1 MAKITST
8 IGITDKASSTLYNV
22 AESMDDLIDK
32 AKLVSSASGTM
43 SIKAQKMA
51 PSLNRAITQYQTMV
65 NKQED
70 VNAKID
76 LMNAKSKQIRA
87 ELSRENS
94 LYQKNEQK
102 IGKLNVALMA
112 VENQKQ
118 KLIRDS
124 DILVDRMEKQAKE
137 ADNIANKMKDID
149 KNPTG
154 KNLTSFGEKLV
165 ILNQGLE
172 LLKKGAAAVGKAFDY
187 VDNLTQMKA
196 RLNLVNDGL
205 QTTAEL
211 QNMIYRAANDSRGSY
226 EAMANSVAKLGLL
239 AGDAFIS
246 NKEIVGFTDLL
257 NKAFT
262 VSGAGEQE
270 KSSAMYQLT
279 QAMSSGKLQGD
290 EFRSIMENAPM
301 LADAIAKYIGKSKG
315 ELKEL
320 AAEGAITSDI
330 IKAALFQAG
339 DDINAKFAEMPMTF
353 GQAATSIRNTWDYSM
368 QQVAD
373 KINDALNNSAVQTAI
388 QNIQNVIMV
397 LGAVIGNTVSFILE
411 AIGWV
416 TAWIEAN
423 QPIVI
428 GALAGI
434 AFYIGVVTVEALA
447 AAIPKIYEY
456 AVAWLAAHWQM
467 LAIIGVVGLVIGVLV
482 TLKAPLSIIVAVVG
496 LLVVALAAWKI
507 AQWAVNGA
515 MYACPLVWII
525 ALVVGLIVAIF
536 AFMQWMAKATGLANS
551 GLGMIAGGVNVVI
564 QFFKN
569 LGLEVANIALG
580 IWNALGACADNI
592 GIAFKNVISSIKSW
606 FYGLLETVM
615 NVIKGIAETLNKL
628 PFVDIDVSGLTSKA
642 KEYANKKAEAEGA
655 KEEFKSVTDE
665 FNKGMNTFE
674 AFADGWV
681 SDAFNQGAAWGDAV
695 QSKIEGMLGSFDP
708 NSLMNQTTQGM
719 DMQGFDMSDM
729 INAAG
734 NLPVSIEQDKTGNKE
749 EDISDE
755 DLKMLKDIANR
766 DYMLNYKHITPN
778 VNINFGDVRETA
790 DVNAIRDELQTMM
803 ENELSELYVVEEA

>member
-43 SIKAQKMA
+43 GIKAQKMA

-239 AGDAFIS
+239 AGDAFTS

-270 KSSAMYQLT
+270 KSAAMYQLT

-301 LADAIAKYIGKSKG
+301 LADAIAKYMGKSKG

-373 KINDALNNSAVQTAI
+373 KINDALNNPAVQTAI
-388 QNIQNVIMV
+388 QNIQNAIMV

-411 AIGWV
+411 AVGWV
-416 TAWIEAN
+416 TAWVEAN

-456 AVAWLAAHWQM
+456 AIAWLAAHWQM
-467 LAIIGVVGLVIGVLV
+467 MLIIGVVGLVIGVLV
-482 TLKAPLSIIVAVVG
+482 ALKAPLSIIVAVVG

-525 ALVVGLIVAIF
+525 ALVVGLIVAVF

-592 GIAFKNVISSIKSW
+592 GIAFKNVILSIKSW

-655 KEEFKSVTDE
+655 KEEFKNVADE

-729 INAAG
+729 MNAAG

-749 EDISDE
+749 VDISDE

>member
-8 IGITDKASSTLYNV
+8 IGITDKASQTLYNV
-22 AESMDDLIDK
+22 ADSMDDLIDK

-43 SIKAQKMA
+43 GIKAQKMA

-87 ELSRENS
+87 ELARENS

-102 IGKLNVALMA
+102 IGKLNVALIA

-124 DILVDRMEKQAKE
+124 DTLLGKMEQQAKE

-149 KNPTG
+149 KNPNG
-154 KNLTSFGEKLV
+154 RNLTSFGEKLV
-165 ILNQGLE
+165 VLNQGLE
-172 LLKKGAAAVGKAFDY
+172 LLKKGGQALKGVFNYADQ
-187 VDNLTQMKA
+187 LTQTKA
-196 RLNLVNDGL
+196 RLDMINDGL
-205 QTTAEL
+205 QSTAEL
-211 QNMIYRAANDSRGSY
+211 QNLIYRAANDSRGSY
-226 EAMANSVAKLGLL
+226 QDMASAVAKLNLL
-239 AGDAFIS
+239 AGDAFSS
-246 NKEIVGFTDLL
+246 NKETVAFTNLL

-301 LADAIAKYIGKSKG
+301 LADAIAKYMGKSKG

-353 GQAATSIRNTWDYSM
+353 GQAATSIKNTWDYSM

-373 KINDALNNSAVQTAI
+373 KINAALNNPAVQTAI
-388 QNIQNVIMV
+388 QNIQNAIMV
-397 LGAVIGNTVSFILE
+397 LGAVIGNVVTFILNAVG
-411 AIGWV
+411 AI

-434 AFYIGVVTVEALA
+434 AFYIGVVVVEAIA
-447 AAIPKIYEY
+447 AAIPKIIEY
-456 AVAWLAAHWQM
+456 GLAWLAAHWQM

-482 TLKAPLSIIVAVVG
+482 ALKAPLSIIVAVIG

-507 AQWAVNGA
+507 AQWLVNGA

-592 GIAFKNVISSIKSW
+592 GIAFKNVILSIKSW

-655 KEEFKSVTDE
+655 KEEFKNVADE

-719 DMQGFDMSDM
+719 DMQGFDMSD
-729 INAAG
+729 IVNSAG
-734 NLPVSIEQDKTGNKE
+734 NIPVSLEQDKTGSKE
-749 EDISDE
+749 VDISDE
-755 DLKMLKDIANR
+755 DLKMLKDIATR

-778 VNINFGDVRETA
+778 VNITFGDVKETA
-790 DVNAIRDELQTMM
+790 DVEAIRDELQTMM
-803 ENELSELYVVEEA
+803 ENELAELYVVEEG

>member
-8 IGITDKASSTLYNV
+8 IGITDKASQTLYNV
-22 AESMDDLIDK
+22 ADSMDDLIDK

-43 SIKAQKMA
+43 GIKAQKMA

-87 ELSRENS
+87 ELARENS

-165 ILNQGLE
+165 VLNQGLE

-239 AGDAFIS
+239 AGDAFSS

-270 KSSAMYQLT
+270 KSAAMYQLT

-301 LADAIAKYIGKSKG
+301 LADAIAKYMGKSKG

-353 GQAATSIRNTWDYSM
+353 GQAATSIKNTWDYSM

-373 KINDALNNSAVQTAI
+373 KINAALNNPAVQTAI
-388 QNIQNVIMV
+388 QNIQNAIMV
-397 LGAVIGNTVSFILE
+397 LGAVIGNVVTFILN
-411 AIGWV
+411 AVGTI

-434 AFYIGVVTVEALA
+434 AFYIGVVTVEAIA
-447 AAIPKIYEY
+447 AAIPKIIEY
-456 AVAWLAAHWQM
+456 GLAWMAAHWQM
-467 LAIIGVVGLVIGVLV
+467 MLIIGVVGLVIGVLV
-482 TLKAPLSIIVAVVG
+482 ALKAPLSIIVAVIG

-507 AQWAVNGA
+507 AQWLVNGA

-580 IWNALGACADNI
+580 IWNALCACADNI
-592 GIAFKNVISSIKSW
+592 GIAFKNVILSIKSW

-655 KEEFKSVTDE
+655 KEEFKNVADE

-719 DMQGFDMSDM
+719 DMTGFDMSDM
-729 INAAG
+729 MNAAG
-734 NLPVSIEQDKTGNKE
+734 NLPVSIEQDKTGSKE
-749 EDISDE
+749 VDISDE
-755 DLKMLKDIANR
+755 DLKMLKDIATR

-778 VNINFGDVRETA
+778 VNITFGDVKETA
-790 DVNAIRDELQTMM
+790 DVEAIRDELQTMM
-803 ENELSELYVVEEA
+803 ENELAELYVVEEG

>member
-43 SIKAQKMA
+43 GIKAQKMA

-239 AGDAFIS
+239 AGDAFTS

-301 LADAIAKYIGKSKG
+301 LADAIAKYMGKSKG
-315 ELKEL
+315 ELKQL

-353 GQAATSIRNTWDYSM
+353 GQAATSIKNTWDYSM

-373 KINDALNNSAVQTAI
+373 KINDALNNPAVQSAI
-388 QNIQNVIMV
+388 QNIQNAIMV
-397 LGAVIGNTVSFILE
+397 LGAVIGNVVTFILE
-411 AIGWV
+411 AVGAV
-416 TAWIEAN
+416 TTWIENN

-434 AFYIGVVTVEALA
+434 AFYIGVVTIEAIA
-447 AAIPKIYEY
+447 AAIPKIIEY
-456 AVAWLAAHWQM
+456 GLAWMAAHWQM
-467 LAIIGVVGLVIGVLV
+467 MLIIGVVGLVIGVLV
-482 TLKAPLSIIVAVVG
+482 ALKAPLSIIVAVIG

-507 AQWAVNGA
+507 AQWLVNGA

-592 GIAFKNVISSIKSW
+592 GIAFKNVILSIKSW

-655 KEEFKSVTDE
+655 KEEFKNVADE

-674 AFADGWV
+674 ASADGWV

-729 INAAG
+729 MNAAG
-734 NLPVSIEQDKTGNKE
+734 NLPVSIEQDKTGTKE
-749 EDISDE
+749 VDISDE

-790 DVNAIRDELQTMM
+790 DVNAIRD
-803 ENELSELYVVEEA
+803 

>member
-43 SIKAQKMA
+43 GIKAQKMA

-87 ELSRENS
+87 ELVRENS

-124 DILVDRMEKQAKE
+124 DTLLGKMEQQAKE

-165 ILNQGLE
+165 VLNQGLE
-172 LLKKGAAAVGKAFDY
+172 LLKKGGQALKGVFNYADQ
-187 VDNLTQMKA
+187 LTQTKS
-196 RLNLVNDGL
+196 RLDMINDGL
-205 QTTAEL
+205 QSTAEL
-211 QNMIYRAANDSRGSY
+211 QNLIYRAANDSRGSY
-226 EAMANSVAKLGLL
+226 QDMASAVAKLNLL
-239 AGDAFIS
+239 AGDAFSS
-246 NKEIVGFTDLL
+246 NKETVAFTNLL

-301 LADAIAKYIGKSKG
+301 LADAIAKYMGKSKG

-339 DDINAKFAEMPMTF
+339 DDINAKFEEMPMTF
-353 GQAATSIRNTWDYSM
+353 GQAATSIKNTWDYSM

-373 KINDALNNSAVQTAI
+373 KINDALNNPAVQTAI
-388 QNIQNVIMV
+388 QNIQNAIMI
-397 LGAVIGNTVSFILE
+397 LGAVIGNVVTFILN
-411 AIGWV
+411 AVGSI

-428 GALAGI
+428 GA
-434 AFYIGVVTVEALA
+434 
-447 AAIPKIYEY
+447 
-456 AVAWLAAHWQM
+456 
-467 LAIIGVVGLVIGVLV
+467 
-482 TLKAPLSIIVAVVG
+482 
-496 LLVVALAAWKI
+496 
-507 AQWAVNGA
+507 
-515 MYACPLVWII
+515 
-525 ALVVGLIVAIF
+525 
-536 AFMQWMAKATGLANS
+536 
-551 GLGMIAGGVNVVI
+551 
-564 QFFKN
+564 
-569 LGLEVANIALG
+569 
-580 IWNALGACADNI
+580 
-592 GIAFKNVISSIKSW
+592 
-606 FYGLLETVM
+606 
-615 NVIKGIAETLNKL
+615 
-628 PFVDIDVSGLTSKA
+628 
-642 KEYANKKAEAEGA
+642 
-655 KEEFKSVTDE
+655 
-665 FNKGMNTFE
+665 
-674 AFADGWV
+674 
-681 SDAFNQGAAWGDAV
+681 
-695 QSKIEGMLGSFDP
+695 
-708 NSLMNQTTQGM
+708 
-719 DMQGFDMSDM
+719 
-729 INAAG
+729 
-734 NLPVSIEQDKTGNKE
+734 
-749 EDISDE
+749 
-755 DLKMLKDIANR
+755 
-766 DYMLNYKHITPN
+766 
-778 VNINFGDVRETA
+778 
-790 DVNAIRDELQTMM
+790 
-803 ENELSELYVVEEA
+803 

>member
-87 ELSRENS
+87 ELSKENS

-239 AGDAFIS
+239 AGDAFTS

-290 EFRSIMENAPM
+290 EFRSIMKNAPM
-301 LADAIAKYIGKSKG
+301 LADAIAKYMGKSKG

-373 KINDALNNSAVQTAI
+373 KINDALNNPAVQTAI
-388 QNIQNVIMV
+388 QNIQNAIMV

-411 AIGWV
+411 AIGWI

-456 AVAWLAAHWQM
+456 AIAWLAAHWQM
-467 LAIIGVVGLVIGVLV
+467 LAIIGVVGLVVGVLV
-482 TLKAPLSIIVAVVG
+482 ALKAPLSIIVAVVG

-525 ALVVGLIVAIF
+525 ALVVGLIVAVF

-592 GIAFKNVISSIKSW
+592 GIAFKNVILSIKSW

-655 KEEFKSVTDE
+655 KEEFKSVADE

-729 INAAG
+729 MNAAG

-749 EDISDE
+749 VDISDE

>member
-43 SIKAQKMA
+43 GIKAQKMA

-149 KNPTG
+149 KNPNG

-172 LLKKGAAAVGKAFDY
+172 LLKKSAAAVGKAFDY

-226 EAMANSVAKLGLL
+226 EAMASSVAKLGLL
-239 AGDAFIS
+239 AGDAFTS

-301 LADAIAKYIGKSKG
+301 LADAIAKYMGKSKG

-353 GQAATSIRNTWDYSM
+353 GQAATSIKNTWDYSM

-373 KINDALNNSAVQTAI
+373 KINDALNNPAVQSAI
-388 QNIQNVIMV
+388 QNIQNAIMV
-397 LGAVIGNTVSFILE
+397 LGAVIGNVVTFILE
-411 AIGWV
+411 AVGSI
-416 TAWIEAN
+416 TTWIENN

-434 AFYIGVVTVEALA
+434 AFYIGVVVVEAIA
-447 AAIPKIYEY
+447 AAIPKIIEY
-456 AVAWLAAHWQM
+456 GIAWMAAHWQM
-467 LAIIGVVGLVIGVLV
+467 MLIIGVVGLVIGVLV
-482 TLKAPLSIIVAVVG
+482 ALKAPLSIIVAVIG

-507 AQWAVNGA
+507 AQWLVNGA

-580 IWNALGACADNI
+580 IWNALCACADNI
-592 GIAFKNVISSIKSW
+592 GIAFKNVILSIKSW

-655 KEEFKSVTDE
+655 KEEFKNVADE

-729 INAAG
+729 MNAAG
-734 NLPVSIEQDKTGNKE
+734 NLPVSIEADKTGSKE
-749 EDISDE
+749 VDISDE

-790 DVNAIRDELQTMM
+790 DVNAIRDELKTMM

>member
-43 SIKAQKMA
+43 GIKAQKMA

-239 AGDAFIS
+239 AGDAFSS

-262 VSGAGEQE
+262 ISGAGEQE

-301 LADAIAKYIGKSKG
+301 LADAIAKYMGKSKG

-353 GQAATSIRNTWDYSM
+353 GQAATSIKNTWDYSM

-373 KINDALNNSAVQTAI
+373 KINDALNNPAVQTAI
-388 QNIQNVIMV
+388 QNIQNAIMI
-397 LGAVIGNTVSFILE
+397 LGAVIGNVVTFILN
-411 AIGWV
+411 AVGSI

-434 AFYIGVVTVEALA
+434 AFYIGVVTVEAIA
-447 AAIPKIYEY
+447 AAIPKIIEY
-456 AVAWLAAHWQM
+456 GLAWMAAHWQM
-467 LAIIGVVGLVIGVLV
+467 MLIIGVVGLVIGVLV
-482 TLKAPLSIIVAVVG
+482 ALKAPLSIIVAVIG

-507 AQWAVNGA
+507 AQWLVNGA

-592 GIAFKNVISSIKSW
+592 GIAFKNVILSIKSW

-655 KEEFKSVTDE
+655 KEEFKNVADE

-719 DMQGFDMSDM
+719 DMQGFDMNDM
-729 INAAG
+729 MNAAG

-749 EDISDE
+749 VDISDE

>member
-43 SIKAQKMA
+43 GIKAQKMA

-187 VDNLTQMKA
+187 VDNLTQIKA
-196 RLNLVNDGL
+196 RLNLINDGL

-239 AGDAFIS
+239 AGDAFTS

-301 LADAIAKYIGKSKG
+301 LADAIAKYMGKSKG
-315 ELKEL
+315 ELREL

-353 GQAATSIRNTWDYSM
+353 GQAATSIKNTWDYSM

-373 KINDALNNSAVQTAI
+373 KINDALNNPAVQTAI
-388 QNIQNVIMV
+388 QNIQNAIMV
-397 LGAVIGNTVSFILE
+397 LGAVIGNVVTFILDAVR
-411 AIGWV
+411 AI
-416 TAWIEAN
+416 TTWIENN

-434 AFYIGVVTVEALA
+434 AFYIGVVTIEAIA
-447 AAIPKIYEY
+447 AAIPKIIEY
-456 AVAWLAAHWQM
+456 GLAWMAAHWQM
-467 LAIIGVVGLVIGVLV
+467 MLIIGVVGLVIGVLV
-482 TLKAPLSIIVAVVG
+482 ALKAPLSIIVAVIG

-507 AQWAVNGA
+507 AQWLVNGA

-592 GIAFKNVISSIKSW
+592 GIAFKNVILNIKSW

-655 KEEFKSVTDE
+655 KEEFKSVADE

-749 EDISDE
+749 VDISDE

>member
-1 MAKITST
+1 
-8 IGITDKASSTLYNV
+8 
-22 AESMDDLIDK
+22 
-32 AKLVSSASGTM
+32 
-43 SIKAQKMA
+43 
-51 PSLNRAITQYQTMV
+51 
-65 NKQED
+65 
-70 VNAKID
+70 
-76 LMNAKSKQIRA
+76 
-87 ELSRENS
+87 
-94 LYQKNEQK
+94 
-102 IGKLNVALMA
+102 MA

-165 ILNQGLE
+165 VLNQGLE

-239 AGDAFIS
+239 AGDAFTS

-301 LADAIAKYIGKSKG
+301 LADAIAKYMGKSKG

-353 GQAATSIRNTWDYSM
+353 GQAATSIKNTWDYSM

-373 KINDALNNSAVQTAI
+373 KINNALNNPAVQTAI
-388 QNIQNVIMV
+388 QNIQNAIMV

-411 AIGWV
+411 AVGWI

-434 AFYIGVVTVEALA
+434 AFYIGIVTVEALA

-482 TLKAPLSIIVAVVG
+482 ALKAPLSIIVAVVG

-507 AQWAVNGA
+507 AQWAVNSA
-515 MYACPLVWII
+515 MYACPIVWII

-606 FYGLLETVM
+606 FYGLLETVV

-655 KEEFKSVTDE
+655 KEEFKSVADE

-734 NLPVSIEQDKTGNKE
+734 NLPVSIEQDKTGSKE
-749 EDISDE
+749 VDISDE

-790 DVNAIRDELQTMM
+790 DVNAIRDELKTMM